1 MSNQARKTSQTDQ
14 KPRSD
19 KTPEKRP
26 ERIPMG
32 LGLNL
37 EVPASVLDKAKAED
51 VVLRWVIDDKKGMVE
66 RRLAAYWE
74 FFTMDGQQ
82 FRRSAKN
89 GNDYVLMKL
98 DQVYATED
106 RDLKRKKNSVRL
118 NEEAKLQTFEGG
130 EEYIPDDRSM
140 VVSSDL

>member
-1 MSNQARKTSQTDQ
+1 MNQTVRKTSQTDR

-26 ERIPMG
+26 ERVPMG
-32 LGLNL
+32 VGLNL
-37 EVPASVLDKAKAED
+37 EVPPSVLAKAKAD
-51 VVLRWVIDDKKGMVE
+51 GVVLRWVIDDKKGMVE
-66 RRLAAYWE
+66 RRLAAYWD
-74 FFTMDGQQ
+74 FFTMDGTE

-98 DQVYATED
+98 DEEYAAQD
-106 RDLKRKKNSVRL
+106 RDLKRQKNSAKV
-118 NEEAKLQTFEGG
+118 NAEAQLQGDKVS
-130 EEYIPDDRSM
+130 EEYIPDDRNL